1 MKIAVT
7 YDNGSVFQHFGK
19 TENFKIFEVEN
30 GAIISSEVVGSNGA
44 GHHLQPGLYSSAVYF
59 QKIHRKVFRRFLPQH
74 TFCRNLRRSE
84 EHTSELQSRGLSRM
98 PSSA

>member
-44 GHHLQPGLYSSAVYF
+44 GHSALAGFLADAGVDVVICGGIGGAYRC
-59 QKIHRKVFRRFLPQH
+59 RKN
-74 TFCRNLRRSE
+74 CK
-84 EHTSELQSRGLSRM
+84 GIW
-98 PSSA
+98 

>member
-7 YDNGSVFQHFGK
+7 YDNGNIFQHFGK

-44 GHHLQPGLYSSAVYF
+44 GKSTLMNILTQ
-59 QKIHRKVFRRFLPQH
+59 
-74 TFCRNLRRSE
+74 NLR
-84 EHTSELQSRGLSRM
+84 
-98 PSSA
+98 